1 MVPPKETLKARLAR
15 MGWLKTVGTVLILA
29 IIYTWCSA
37 GLKITPGDFLSG
49 STWKSM
55 ANLVVRLGPFYQVN
69 KCNDA
74 KVAWGDDDP
83 LAGKPNPAK
92 VKSVCEQGGTEF
104 LYYYKYVDEQKAYI
118 KDVMPP
124 LLDTFR
130 MAIIGA
136 FFGAIL
142 AVPFA
147 LLAARNL
154 VKSKVIY
161 YIVRVVL
168 NLIRTVPDLVWAA
181 LLTGALGVGALPGV
195 LALIVFSFGLNAKLL
210 SESIETIDQGPLE
223 AMQACGA
230 SRLQQIRYGVVPQ
243 ILPQFLAYGLYV
255 LEIDVRAS
263 TVLGLV
269 GAGGIGVLFNTE
281 LTFGRWHKVG
291 VIILVML
298 VVVWA
303 MDFISTKVRE
313 RLI

>member
-15 MGWLKTVGTVLILA
+15 MGWLKTLGTVLILA
-29 IIYTWCSA
+29 VVYTWCST
-37 GLKITPGDFLSG
+37 GLQIAPGQFLDG
-49 STWKSM
+49 STWRAMSQ
-55 ANLVVRLGPFYQVN
+55 LVIRLGPFYQVN
-69 KCNDA
+69 KCADA
-74 KVAWGDDDP
+74 KVAWGDDEP

-92 VKSVCEQGGTEF
+92 VQSVCEQGGTEF
-104 LYYYKYVDEQKAYI
+104 LYYYKYVDEQKAFI

-136 FFGAIL
+136 FFGSIL

-147 LLAARNL
+147 LLGARNL
-154 VKSKVIY
+154 VKSKWAY
-161 YIVRVVL
+161 HTVRTVL

-195 LALIVFSFGLNAKLL
+195 LALVVFSFGLNAKLL

-243 ILPQFLAYGLYV
+243 VLPQFLAYSLYV

-269 GAGGIGVLFNTE
+269 GAGGIGVLFNTQ
-281 LTFGRWHKVG
+281 LTFGRWHLVG
-291 VIILVML
+291 VIVLVML
-298 VVVWA
+298 IVVWA